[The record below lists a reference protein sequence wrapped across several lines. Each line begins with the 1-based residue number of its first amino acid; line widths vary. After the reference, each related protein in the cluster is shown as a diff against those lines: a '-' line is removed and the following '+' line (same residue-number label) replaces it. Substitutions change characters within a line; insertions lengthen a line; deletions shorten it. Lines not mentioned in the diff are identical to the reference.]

1 VSGGRQGATGG
12 QEPERGGGQTPEQD
26 GGQEPQEDGGQE
38 PEEGGGQEPEQ
49 GGGQEPEQG
58 GGQEPEQGGGQ
69 ESDEAVSLEDLMAG
83 FRGTSGGATAR
94 FAAAQAAIIRDL
106 VGQIIELIGADAED
120 DDATEPGET
129 APSGPGHPSGGLPTD
144 GTVDADD
151 LDAMVGFAE
160 DAELPDDPVLARL
173 LPDAYRDDPEASGEF
188 RRYTEQGLR
197 SGKAAAAR
205 TVLATL
211 PPGGGRIR
219 LSEPEGQAWLRAL
232 NDVRLAL
239 GTRLGVTDDFDDQVA
254 DMGAEDPRAAYV
266 GVYQWLAF
274 LQESLV
280 QALSR

>member
-1 VSGGRQGATGG
+1 
-12 QEPERGGGQTPEQD
+12 
-26 GGQEPQEDGGQE
+26 
-38 PEEGGGQEPEQ
+38 
-49 GGGQEPEQG
+49 
-58 GGQEPEQGGGQ
+58 
-69 ESDEAVSLEDLMAG
+69 MAG

-106 VGQIIELIGADAED
+106 VGQVVELIGAGAED
-120 DDATEPGET
+120 DIATGLDERAPGEPGQR
-129 APSGPGHPSGGLPTD
+129 GGGWP
-144 GTVDADD
+144 ADRPINAQD
-151 LDAMVGFAE
+151 LEAMVGFTE
-160 DAELPDDPVLARL
+160 NPELPDDPVLARL

-219 LSEPEGQAWLRAL
+219 LSEAEGHAWLRAL

-239 GTRLGVTDDFDDQVA
+239 GVRLGVTDDFDEQVA
-254 DMGAEDPRAAYV
+254 DMGPDDPRSAYV

-274 LQESLV
+274 LQETLV
-280 QALSR
+280 QALS

>member
-1 VSGGRQGATGG
+1 VGNDQPRFVTGCEQGSGRAQGADGAQGLGAG
-12 QEPERGGGQTPEQD
+12 QGPD
-26 GGQEPQEDGGQE
+26 
-38 PEEGGGQEPEQ
+38 EG
-49 GGGQEPEQG
+49 
-58 GGQEPEQGGGQ
+58 
-69 ESDEAVSLEDLMAG
+69 VSLEDLMAG

-106 VGQIIELIGADAED
+106 VGQVVELIGADAED
-120 DDATEPGET
+120 DSAIGPDERTPGEPGQ
-129 APSGPGHPSGGLPTD
+129 PGPADRPIS
-144 GTVDADD
+144 ADD
-151 LDAMVGFAE
+151 LEAMVGFTE
-160 DAELPDDPVLARL
+160 NLELPDDPVLARL

-219 LSEPEGQAWLRAL
+219 LSEAEGQAWLRAL

-239 GTRLGVTDDFDDQVA
+239 GVRLGVTDDFDEQVA
-254 DMGAEDPRAAYV
+254 DMGPDDPRSAYV

-274 LQESLV
+274 LQETLV
-280 QALSR
+280 QALS

>member
-1 VSGGRQGATGG
+1 VTGR
-12 QEPERGGGQTPEQD
+12 
-26 GGQEPQEDGGQE
+26 
-38 PEEGGGQEPEQ
+38 EQ
-49 GGGQEPEQG
+49 GGGRAQG
-58 GGQEPEQGGGQ
+58 PDGAAGLGAGQGP
-69 ESDEAVSLEDLMAG
+69 DEGVSLEDLMAG

-106 VGQIIELIGADAED
+106 VGQVVELIGADAED
-120 DDATEPGET
+120 DGAIGLGEHTPGEPGQ
-129 APSGPGHPSGGLPTD
+129 PGQPGQREGDRPADQPIS
-144 GTVDADD
+144 ADD
-151 LDAMVGFAE
+151 LEAMVGFTE
-160 DAELPDDPVLARL
+160 NPQVPDDPVLARL

-219 LSEPEGQAWLRAL
+219 LSEAEAQAWLRAL

-239 GTRLGVTDDFDDQVA
+239 GVRLGVTDDFDEQVA
-254 DMGAEDPRAAYV
+254 DMGPDDPRSAYV

-274 LQESLV
+274 LQETLV
-280 QALSR
+280 QALS